1 MSSKDD
7 DDNEYNEN
15 KNENN
20 DENDKTLMSSK
31 NENEN
36 DYETIR
42 DLKDISDEII
52 VKKKKRC
59 KTVLALS
66 QFW

>member
-1 MSSKDD
+1 
-7 DDNEYNEN
+7 
-15 KNENN
+15 
-20 DENDKTLMSSK
+20 MSSK

-52 VKKKKRC
+52 VKKKEKM
-59 KTVLALS
+59 
-66 QFW
+66 

>member
-1 MSSKDD
+1 
-7 DDNEYNEN
+7 
-15 KNENN
+15 
-20 DENDKTLMSSK
+20 MSSK

-36 DYETIR
+36 ENEDDYETIR